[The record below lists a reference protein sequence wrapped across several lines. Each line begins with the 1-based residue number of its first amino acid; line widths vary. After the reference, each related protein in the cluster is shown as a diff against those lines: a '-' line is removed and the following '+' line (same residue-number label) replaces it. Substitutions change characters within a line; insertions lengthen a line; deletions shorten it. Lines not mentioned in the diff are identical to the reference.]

1 MTEEKVYIIN
11 LRREFL
17 KVPRY
22 KKSKKAIIAIKEHIS
37 KHMKVDISSVRIC
50 RFLNLKIWERGMK
63 NPPPKVKVHCIT
75 HEGKTYIELI
85 EKSFDL
91 KSSEET
97 KEKPAKERKVVEA
110 EIIESKEN
118 PHDHTKH
125 AHNED
130 LKVLEKEELNEIK
143 KEHKKETKEKPA
155 KNLKQNI
162 QTEET
167 KEKMSK
173 TMPRSGKK

>member
-1 MTEEKVYIIN
+1 MYNENDKEALFKLRDRVKECRKEDDCELKKLN
-11 LRREFL
+11 LRNG
-17 KVPRY
+17 VN
-22 KKSKKAIIAIKEHIS
+22 
-37 KHMKVDISSVRIC
+37 KH
-50 RFLNLKIWERGMK
+50 L
-63 NPPPKVKVHCIT
+63 VKT
-75 HEGKTYIELI
+75 IELI